1 MSEQHNRHDGEPGE
15 ASEQGPLLSQQHYS
29 DGHDETGGM
38 LVSSLHGDR
47 GAVEHDDFL
56 SKPMGLFVMR
66 HSLKRWLPPPARAEN
81 ALPAVSLAQDDIGS
95 SAPHELEADVA
106 SMRAELL
113 RIGCYIGT
121 DALERI
127 IEIIKLDWLETLRT
141 ADDPNADLNDMQ
153 GLIRIAN
160 HIGMMAVRT
169 DANKLAT
176 HCHALESALT
186 RGDHREAVTLVASL
200 ALYIQRLVAS
210 L

>member
-1 MSEQHNRHDGEPGE
+1 MSEQHNRHDGEPSE
-15 ASEQGPLLSQQHYS
+15 ASEQGQLLSQQH

-38 LVSSLHGDR
+38 LPSSPKGGRR
-47 GAVEHDDFL
+47 GAEHDDFL
-56 SKPMGLFVMR
+56 NKPMSLLAMR
-66 HSLKRWLPPPARAEN
+66 HRLKRWLPPPARAEN
-81 ALPAVSLAQDDIGS
+81 ALPPASLAPEGPGRG
-95 SAPHELEADVA
+95 APHELDADIA

-127 IEIIKLDWLETLRT
+127 ITIIKSEWLETLQK
-141 ADDPNADLNDMQ
+141 ADNYREDLEDQ
-153 GLIRIAN
+153 EGLIRIASY
-160 HIGMMAVRT
+160 IGTMAVRT

-186 RGDHREAVTLVASL
+186 RGDHKKAATLVANL
-200 ALYIQRLVAS
+200 VLYIQRLVAS